1 MTTYKLSAAT
11 SLKVRDYV
19 QITQVK
25 ECENTLYLEADILDK
40 TFLLKEEIQP
50 FIDAK
55 KDGLFCIKERYCVV
69 VSIYRNKLYIGFR
82 EYALLGQVMFF
93 TVKEWSKLMLYI
105 PAILCDAKLGVEH
118 VSNVIANCVTR
129 RVNALKHVRDLNDFM
144 VNNTSTHVNV
154 LKHTST
160 M

>member
-11 SLKVRDYV
+11 SLKVKNYV

-55 KDGLFCIKERYCVV
+55 KDGLFCIKGRYCVV
-69 VSIYRNKLYIGFR
+69 VSIYRNKVYIGFR

-105 PAILCDAKLGVEH
+105 PAILCDV
-118 VSNVIANCVTR
+118 
-129 RVNALKHVRDLNDFM
+129 
-144 VNNTSTHVNV
+144 
-154 LKHTST
+154 
-160 M
+160 